1 MRWRSP
7 VLWAVLLGAG
17 ELGGCSF
24 GADIRLGGAAPTG
37 GDSATDGGGTSLGG
51 EAAGPSDIGGSG
63 SGGRTSG
70 GMHAGGA
77 AASSGGPPDG
87 SGGLGG
93 SAPSF
98 TVTAT
103 NIRPLTEINAE
114 QKDDNPTLTDDEL
127 LVCFTSKRPTETGGT
142 DVWCSERSSTSE
154 PFGEPHEQ
162 SSLNTPGFESSP
174 SLGAD
179 GLSIWIA
186 SDVDGDMDILVAFR
200 SDRQSD
206 WGELEP
212 VLELNSTADDL
223 PRPLAQ
229 GGRVMPLSSRR
240 DHSQYWTYLAERP
253 SQSEPFGEPRLIEE
267 LAEEGWSFVDAFLL
281 EDGLTLFFT
290 MVESDGKGDLY
301 VARRDSLDAPFSE
314 PVEVRGAN
322 TDSEERDPYVSAD
335 GMRLYFSSDR
345 DGELDLFVADL
356 EIVDG

>member
-1 MRWRSP
+1 MRWRLP
-7 VLWAVLLGAG
+7 VLWAVLVGAG

-24 GADIRLGGAAPTG
+24 GADIRLGGAAPTTG
-37 GDSATDGGGTSLGG
+37 GHSPADGGGVSLGG
-51 EAAGPSDIGGSG
+51 EAASQNETGGSA
-63 SGGRTSG
+63 SGGR
-70 GMHAGGA
+70 
-77 AASSGGPPDG
+77 SSGGTHVG
-87 SGGLGG
+87 GAVSSGGAIEASGGLGG
-93 SAPSF
+93 AGPSF
-98 TVTAT
+98 TVTVS
-103 NIRPLTEINAE
+103 NIRPLVEINAE

-154 PFGEPHEQ
+154 PFGEPREQ

-200 SDRQSD
+200 SDRGSD
-206 WGELEP
+206 WGPLQP
-212 VLELNSTADDL
+212 VAELNSTADDL
-223 PRPLAQ
+223 PRPLAR
-229 GGRVMPLSSRR
+229 GGRLMPLSSRR

-253 SQSEPFGEPRLIEE
+253 SLEEPFGEPRLIEE
-267 LAEEGWSFVDAFLL
+267 LAEEGRSFVDGFLL

-290 MVESDGKGDLY
+290 MVEEGGKGDLY
-301 VARRDSLDAPFSE
+301 VARRESLDAPFSE
-314 PVEVRGAN
+314 PEEVRGAN
-322 TDSEERDPYVSAD
+322 TDSEERDPFVSAD

-356 EIVDG
+356 EIVGG